1 MIIVQELMIKRE
13 LAKDPK
19 LAEEDWSRFLP
30 KFGKRKKDRK
40 PPTDP
45 APSGS
50 TALQTQESQ
59 FGKAKDNK
67 KKKEV
72 VKKPYT
78 PFPPAQMPSKVDLQL
93 ESGEYFLKA
102 REKKEKS
109 VDQRNAKVRLFKL
122 EQKDAC

>member
-1 MIIVQELMIKRE
+1 MIKRE

-40 PPTDP
+40 APTSEP
-45 APSGS
+45 TPSGS

-59 FGKAKDNK
+59 FGKAKDK
-67 KKKEV
+67 KKKEI

-109 VDQRNAKVRLFKL
+109 IDQRNAKVRLL
-122 EQKDAC
+122 TTVSRTGAESCL